1 MNTPDNAFVNLARF
15 TLLLSCCLCLL
26 GPLRLLADDAAL
38 QQVLK
43 SMKVTAPKEFLPAP
57 SFVLPA
63 LESDSGQQTVRLSDY
78 RGKLVLLNFW
88 ASFCTP
94 CRREMPALES
104 LWLRYRDQ
112 GLVVLALSADRDN
125 LQRVTEFINEGSY
138 SFPVLLDTEGE
149 VRKTYEVRALP
160 TSYLIG
166 RDGRFVGRIIGER
179 EWDSAQGRKMI
190 ELLLLSR

>member
-1 MNTPDNAFVNLARF
+1 MNTPDNLFVKLARF
-15 TLLLSCCLCLL
+15 IFLLSCCLCLL
-26 GPLRLLADDAAL
+26 GPLQVFAEDAAL

-43 SMKVTAPKEFLPAP
+43 RMNVTIPKEFLPAP
-57 SFVLPA
+57 SFSLPA

-88 ASFCTP
+88 ASFCAP
-94 CRREMPALES
+94 CRREMPALEN
-104 LWLRYRDQ
+104 LWLRYRNQ

-125 LQRVTEFINEGSY
+125 LERVTAFINEGSY
-138 SFPVLLDTEGE
+138 SFPVLLDSEGE

-166 RDGRFVGRIIGER
+166 RDGKFVGRIIGER

-190 ELLLLSR
+190 ELLLR

>member
-1 MNTPDNAFVNLARF
+1 MNMPDNSFVKSARF
-15 TLLLSCCLCLL
+15 IFLLSCCLCLL
-26 GPLRLLADDAAL
+26 GPLRVFADDAAL
-38 QQVLK
+38 QQALK
-43 SMKVTAPKEFLPAP
+43 RMNVTVPKEFLSAP
-57 SFVLPA
+57 SFSLPD
-63 LESDSGQQTVRLSDY
+63 LEQKTVRLSDY
-78 RGKLVLLNFW
+78 QGKLVLLNFW

-125 LQRVTEFINEGSY
+125 LQRVRAFINQGSY
-138 SFPVLLDTEGE
+138 SFPVLLDTEGG

-166 RDGRFVGRIIGER
+166 RDGKFVGRIIGER
-179 EWDSAQGRKMI
+179 EWDNAQGRKMI
-190 ELLLLSR
+190 ELLLSR

>member
-1 MNTPDNAFVNLARF
+1 MPDNSFVKLARF
-15 TLLLSCCLCLL
+15 ILLVSCCLCLL
-26 GPLRLLADDAAL
+26 GPLRLFADDAVL
-38 QQVLK
+38 QQALK
-43 SMKVTAPKEFLPAP
+43 SMNVTAPKAFLPAP
-57 SFVLPA
+57 SFSL
-63 LESDSGQQTVRLSDY
+63 SDIEQQTVRLSDY

-88 ASFCTP
+88 ASFCAP

-125 LQRVTEFINEGSY
+125 LQRVSAFINEGRY

-179 EWDSAQGRKMI
+179 EWDSVRGRKMI
-190 ELLLLSR
+190 ELLLSR

>member
-1 MNTPDNAFVNLARF
+1 MPDNAFVKLSRF
-15 TLLLSCCLCLL
+15 ILLVSCCLCLL

-38 QQVLK
+38 QQALTR
-43 SMKVTAPKEFLPAP
+43 MKVTVPKAFLPAP
-57 SFVLPA
+57 SFSLPD
-63 LESDSGQQTVRLSDY
+63 LEQQTVRLSDY

-125 LQRVTEFINEGSY
+125 LQRVTAFINQGSY

-166 RDGRFVGRIIGER
+166 RDGKFIGRMIGER
-179 EWDSAQGRKMI
+179 EWDSTQGRKMI
-190 ELLLLSR
+190 ELLLSR